1 MLPLD
6 HKRTTSTL
14 APPIFYVEKN
24 WHIKDRRFPFEI
36 AHLAGQLHMIDKLDG
51 LLLLYIISKD

>member
-14 APPIFYVEKN
+14 APPIFYVEKK
-24 WHIKDRRFPFEI
+24 WQIKDRRFPFKI
-36 AHLAGQLHMIDKLDG
+36 AHLARQLHMIDKLDG